1 MGDRSPL
8 PLLQIDPTIERH
20 QIERV
25 RAVRAG
31 RSADAWRAAVD
42 GVTEA
47 ARDGSNL
54 VLPIITAVEAKATL
68 GEIADAMR
76 SVFGEYQETATV

>member
-1 MGDRSPL
+1 V
-8 PLLQIDPTIERH
+8 ERR

-25 RAVRAG
+25 RAIRAN
-31 RSADAWRAAVD
+31 RNADAWRRAIDAV
-42 GVTEA
+42 TRA

-54 VLPIITAVEAKATL
+54 VTPIITAVEAKATV

-76 SVFGEYQETATV
+76 QVFGEFTEDAAL